1 MRAAP
6 LVAKPPSG
14 PAQAIADPAHASLI
28 EQSHDRCAALG
39 LSRIEQTDPALL
51 AMADFTVTRERNQ
64 RLYRHAAPVMDMLRE
79 QIAETASMVVLTD
92 AIGTVLHSTGDA
104 DFLARASQVALSP
117 GANWSEPSQGTN
129 AIGTA
134 LMEEQATLVHAAEHY
149 RHANHFLTCSA
160 APILDPRGNILGV
173 LDVTGDHRS
182 YHRHT
187 MALVKLSAR
196 MIENHWL
203 SDDSRDVLRL
213 HFHHRAEFLGTLMEG
228 ILAVR
233 PDGRITGANR
243 GALEQLGIGSA
254 TLRMQTVQ
262 ALFGLSVGQIA
273 DRFAQPLAPPIRA
286 WAACGGSSGSQAF
299 ALLARFEG
307 SRAFNR
313 VSAMAA
319 TAAGPQTSEAA
330 HRAASD
336 ALARL
341 DTGDAAIA
349 RVIAALR
356 RASQRAIPVMLVGEP
371 GTGKRTLARALHDD
385 GARGGAAFVEL
396 DGSGTEAAT
405 LHALCA
411 IDVARLGT
419 LYIHHAGA
427 LPAAAQQRLLQ
438 LLLQAGLD
446 DAPPHR
452 PRFALVCADREP
464 LAARLRCS
472 AFDAD
477 LFHRISGLSLHL
489 PPLRERSDLAAL
501 ARRILQAE
509 CPDAASGPAIDAAAM
524 APLQAAHWSGNLRQL
539 RNVLRAAACLAGD
552 AAAIG
557 LAHLPVDFDPAPL
570 PQAATA
576 NPQAATAE
584 PQAATADPQAATA
597 NPQAATADPPPAC
610 GDAPPHAASLHEIER
625 RTVDRVLA
633 ETGGNVS
640 ATARRLGV
648 SRNTIYRKRR
658 G

>member
-6 LVAKPPSG
+6 LAAKPRAID
-14 PAQAIADPAHASLI
+14 AQAIADPAHASLI
-28 EQSHDRCAALG
+28 EQSHGRCAALG
-39 LSRIEQTDPALL
+39 LSRIEQPDPLLL
-51 AMADFTVTRERNQ
+51 ASADLAVTRERNQ

-134 LMEEQATLVHAAEHY
+134 LMEERPTLVHAAEHY

-203 SDDSRDVLRL
+203 SDDHRDVLRL

-233 PDGRITGANR
+233 PDGRISGANR

-254 TLRMQTVQ
+254 ALRMQTVQ

-273 DRFAQPLAPPIRA
+273 DRFAQPLAPAMRV
-286 WAACGGSSGSQAF
+286 WAACGSTDGTRAF

-307 SRAFNR
+307 ARSFSRI
-313 VSAMAA
+313 AA
-319 TAAGPQTSEAA
+319 TLPAPVERRPTEPP
-330 HRAASD
+330 HRRMGT
-336 ALARL
+336 ALAHI
-341 DTGDAAIA
+341 DTGDAAIT
-349 RVIAALR
+349 RVIAALQ

-371 GTGKRTLARALHDD
+371 GSGKRTLARAMHDD
-385 GARGGAAFVEL
+385 GPRGSAAFVEIDASL
-396 DGSGTEAAT
+396 PEAAT
-405 LHALCA
+405 LQALSA
-411 IDVARLGT
+411 LGGVPLGT
-419 LYIHHAGA
+419 LYIHRIGA
-427 LPAAAQQRLLQ
+427 LTAPAQQRLLHM
-438 LLLQAGLD
+438 LLHAGLD
-446 DAPPHR
+446 DAPPR
-452 PRFALVCADREP
+452 EPRFTLVCADREP
-464 LAARLRCS
+464 LAARLRCG

-477 LFHRISGLSLHL
+477 LFHRIHGLSLQL
-489 PPLRERSDLAAL
+489 PPLRERSDLPAL
-501 ARRILQAE
+501 VQRILQAE
-509 CPDAASGPAIDAAAM
+509 RPDRSSGPAIAAAAM
-524 APLQAAHWSGNLRQL
+524 ARLQAAHWGGNLRQL

-552 AAAIG
+552 AAPIG
-557 LAHLPVDFDPAPL
+557 LAHLPDDFDPQLQPANTAAPM
-570 PQAATA
+570 PADQAA
-576 NPQAATAE
+576 
-584 PQAATADPQAATA
+584 
-597 NPQAATADPPPAC
+597 
-610 GDAPPHAASLHEIER
+610 PHAASLHEIER
-625 RTVDRVLA
+625 DTVERVLA
-633 ETGGNVS
+633 ETGGNIS

>member
-6 LVAKPPSG
+6 LVAKPRA
-14 PAQAIADPAHASLI
+14 AQAQAVADPAHASLI
-28 EQSHDRCAALG
+28 EQSHGRCAALG
-39 LSRIEQTDPALL
+39 LSRIEQPDPLLL
-51 AMADFTVTRERNQ
+51 ASADLAVTRERNQ

-203 SDDSRDVLRL
+203 SDDNRDVLRL

-233 PDGRITGANR
+233 PDGRISGANR
-243 GALEQLGIGSA
+243 GALEQLGIGSTA
-254 TLRMQTVQ
+254 LRMQTVQ
-262 ALFGLSVGQIA
+262 TLFGLSVGEIA
-273 DRFAQPLAPPIRA
+273 DRFAQPPAPPMRV
-286 WAACGGSSGSQAF
+286 WAACGGTNGTRAF

-307 SRAFNR
+307 ARSFNR
-313 VSAMAA
+313 IAA
-319 TAAGPQTSEAA
+319 TPPAAIEPRPPEPL
-330 HRAASD
+330 HRRTGT
-336 ALARL
+336 ALAKI
-341 DTGDAAIA
+341 DTGDAAVA

-356 RASQRAIPVMLVGEP
+356 RASQRAIPVMLMGEP
-371 GTGKRTLARALHDD
+371 GSGKRTLARAMHDD
-385 GARGGAAFVEL
+385 GPRCGAAFVEI
-396 DGSGTEAAT
+396 DGSITDAAT
-405 LHALCA
+405 LKALSTLA
-411 IDVARLGT
+411 GMPLGT
-419 LYIHHAGA
+419 LYIHRIGA
-427 LPAAAQQRLLQ
+427 LAAPAQQCLLQ
-438 LLLQAGLD
+438 LLLQAGVD
-446 DAPPHR
+446 DTPPLE

-464 LAARLRCS
+464 LAARLRCG

-477 LFHRISGLSLHL
+477 LFHRINGLSLQL
-489 PPLRERSDLAAL
+489 PPLRERSDLPAL
-501 ARRILQAE
+501 VQRILQAE
-509 CPDAASGPAIDAAAM
+509 LREGATGATGPGIAAAAM
-524 APLQAAHWSGNLRQL
+524 ARLQAAHWSGNLRQL

-552 AAAIG
+552 GAPIG
-557 LAHLPVDFDPAPL
+557 LAHLSDDFDPMPRPANAAAPVS
-570 PQAATA
+570 ADRA
-576 NPQAATAE
+576 NM
-584 PQAATADPQAATA
+584 
-597 NPQAATADPPPAC
+597 
-610 GDAPPHAASLHEIER
+610 HAASLHEIER
-625 RTVDRVLA
+625 DTVERVLA
-633 ETGGNVS
+633 ETGGNIS